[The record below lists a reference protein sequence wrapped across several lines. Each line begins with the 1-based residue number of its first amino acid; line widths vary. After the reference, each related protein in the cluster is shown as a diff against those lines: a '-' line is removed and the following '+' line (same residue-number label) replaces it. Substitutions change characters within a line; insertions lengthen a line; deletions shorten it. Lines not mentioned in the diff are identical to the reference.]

1 MENIKY
7 IDNKASDEYGY
18 VMYRSYED
26 NVHVLM
32 GSYTDK
38 SQRGRGVFKKQFEK
52 FMNESVKEG
61 DQVYI
66 ALTNKKILPYL
77 LKVGFVQISEPIRHW
92 GKINNG
98 INLKLIKT

>member
-1 MENIKY
+1 MEDIKFV
-7 IDNKASDEYGY
+7 DNKASDEYGY

-52 FMNESVKEG
+52 FMIDSVKVG
-61 DQVYI
+61 DEVYI

-77 LKVGFVQISEPIRHW
+77 LKVGFVKIVEPIRHW

-98 INLKLIKT
+98 INLKFIKS